1 MPTKRNRK
9 AKRHAGSWISKE
21 KRQAIYF
28 RDQRKCWYCGMSESA
43 IEKDNVKRDCDWN
56 SLSLDHIVPD
66 SQGGSNLAN
75 NLITCC
81 KRCNSKRG
89 TKTIAQFCDHVSMS
103 SRKRNKLNAKIVAI
117 IQTNDSRSR
126 AKNSLH
132 LGGHFEKSYALFKL
146 LNDKS

>member
-9 AKRHAGSWISKE
+9 AKRHAGSWIARE

-28 RDQRKCWYCGMSESA
+28 RDQRKCWYCGMSESQ
-43 IEKDNVKRDCDWN
+43 IEKDNIKRNDFWN

-89 TKTIAQFCDHVSMS
+89 TKTIAEFQVYVGMS
-103 SRKRNKLNAKIVAI
+103 TRRKNQLNAKIVEI

-132 LGGHFEKSYALFKL
+132 LGGHFEKSYQLFKL